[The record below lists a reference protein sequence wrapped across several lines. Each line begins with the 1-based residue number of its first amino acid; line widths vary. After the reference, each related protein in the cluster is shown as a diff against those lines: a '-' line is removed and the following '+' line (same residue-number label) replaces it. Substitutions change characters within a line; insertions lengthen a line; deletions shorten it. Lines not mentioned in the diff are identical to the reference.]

1 MILFKHSAVCVL
13 CCMLRIRPAM
23 CIGLSATDNRVVCQL
38 KDRPVGGGF
47 AEPSPARAGA
57 AAGGRSYGA
66 SPASTVDMQAADDRI
81 EAEVEKV
88 ITTWKGKMQNL
99 SVQCDQRY
107 SQMESMLTKEV
118 EQLREEL
125 AKAAS
130 RVASS
135 KTVMDR
141 QRKEMEQAQ
150 EELNKLETEH
160 FQRLRD
166 LLEKQEDLKAQLKEK
181 TVKVSSMQSA
191 DASAQA
197 ATSQAD
203 QRRLAEA
210 SDTVARLTSQVK
222 SSQEATMVLQR
233 KLSDHESKARQ
244 DNLDSQSLRQE
255 VAQLKHQISRESSEK
270 ATLGSKADQ
279 LAAEKVKAKDLAQT
293 QIRDVQTQAMAAERM
308 VADLKLQ
315 MKHKEAE
322 TARAEKARDKEL
334 EKAKD
339 LQNQLN
345 AATTVSSEA
354 QQAARSKGA
363 EASKAESAI
372 KELNRKVDAQQLELN
387 ATKDKLQKETK
398 KCEDLIKTKSSA
410 LDANSQEIDKLQADF
425 LAAHTK
431 ADELAA
437 SLKATT
443 ADKEAL
449 QAKGVER
456 DNLGKQKAQEVMR
469 LQQELKTASASL
481 ETKTKDLAELQQR

>member
-1 MILFKHSAVCVL
+1 MWFAL
-13 CCMLRIRPAM
+13 CT
-23 CIGLSATDNRVVCQL
+23 TDDRVVCQL

-47 AEPSPARAGA
+47 AEPSPARAGG
-57 AAGGRSYGA
+57 AAGARSYGA
-66 SPASTVDMQAADDRI
+66 SSASTVDMQAADDRV

-181 TVKVSSMQSA
+181 TRSMQSA

-334 EKAKD
+334 EKVKD